1 MTVRR
6 EIAEPRRE
14 TGVRRS
20 GDWLRRL
27 RRCLSRCVQTGTGA
41 NMKGAS
47 PQPYGEGPMGE
58 PTGRQVRRHRACEVE
73 RPLNAPGAKKKYR
86 NEF

>member
-6 EIAEPRRE
+6 EIPEPRRE
-14 TGVRRS
+14 TGTRNAK
-20 GDWLRRL
+20 DWFRRL

-47 PQPYGEGPMGE
+47 PQPYSKGPRGEPPAEGPS
-58 PTGRQVRRHRACEVE
+58 
-73 RPLNAPGAKKKYR
+73 
-86 NEF
+86 